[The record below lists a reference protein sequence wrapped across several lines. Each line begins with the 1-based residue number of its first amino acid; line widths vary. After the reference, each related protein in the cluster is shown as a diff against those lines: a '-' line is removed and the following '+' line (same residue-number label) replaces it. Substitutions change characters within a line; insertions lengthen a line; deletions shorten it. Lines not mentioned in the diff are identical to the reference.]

1 MNLEEWQAY
10 LAEQR
15 AKLAAVAN
23 PQNVSGDDA
32 EIHTQLR
39 ALAQNLEVY
48 SRLKYKCGA
57 RTALLEKDYSEKT
70 LVAAQDLTEVKLDA
84 LAINKQSKFKYIE
97 RLLSAE
103 TYAIDENKNL
113 YRYFDD
119 MRETTLEWI
128 NVYKKQLTSL

>member
-1 MNLEEWQAY
+1 MTLDEWQAY

-15 AKLAAVAN
+15 AKLASVAN

-57 RTALLEKDYSEKT
+57 RTALLEKDYAEKT
-70 LVAAQDLTEVKLDA
+70 LVAAQDLNEAKLDA

-97 RLLSAE
+97 RLLSSE

-113 YRYFDD
+113 YRFFDD

-128 NVYKKQLTSL
+128 NVYKKQLVSL

>member
-1 MNLEEWQAY
+1 
-10 LAEQR
+10 
-15 AKLAAVAN
+15 VAN

-48 SRLKYKCGA
+48 SRLRYKCGA

-70 LVAAQDLTEVKLDA
+70 LVAAQDLTEAKRDA
-84 LAINKQSKFKYIE
+84 LAINKQSKFTYIKN
-97 RLLSAE
+97 LLSPE
-103 TYAIDENKNL
+103 QFAIDENKNL

-119 MRETTLEWI
+119 MRETTQEFI
-128 NVYKKQLTSL
+128 NIYKKQLVSL